1 MQEELQMDA
10 SRREKRAHGTAAF
23 PFQIY
28 PRGPKDNRFVPYHW
42 HPELEIITVISGEVG
57 LTIAE
62 NRYTGQK
69 GDVFFVDVE
78 QLHEI
83 RGGQAGDF
91 RAFVFPLDS
100 LEFQR
105 MDLAQSEILGPL
117 AARQLVLRTE
127 LRRGTPG
134 NAGITDTL
142 AMVERACQVKQN
154 GYQLLVKAGLLQIV
168 ALAAANGLLM
178 PQRAPLHNDYRAQ
191 TLKNIVEYLNA
202 HFTEQLRLND
212 VAARFGLSPQYFCT
226 FFRENLGKTM
236 VQHIN
241 FLRIEQA
248 SRLLRETDRAIMDI
262 AFSVGFENF
271 SYFIKRFREVFGC
284 TPSQYR
290 KNLQQLG

>member
-1 MQEELQMDA
+1 MDA
-10 SRREKRAHGTAAF
+10 SRREKRLHGTKAF

-28 PRGPKDNRFVPYHW
+28 PRGPKDSLFIPYHW

-62 NRYTGQK
+62 NQYVGQK

-83 RGGQAGDF
+83 RGGQGGQF
-91 RAFVFPLDS
+91 RAYVFPPDA

-105 MDLAQSEILGPL
+105 ADFAQSEWLGPL
-117 AARQLVLRTE
+117 AARQLQFCTE
-127 LRRGTPG
+127 LRRGQPG
-134 NAGITDTL
+134 SAGIADTL
-142 AMVERACQVKQN
+142 AMIERTCISKN
-154 GYQLLVKAGLLQIV
+154 PGYQLMVKAGLLQIV
-168 ALAAANGLLM
+168 AMAAAGGLLQKRPAR
-178 PQRAPLHNDYRAQ
+178 PQGDYRAQ
-191 TLKNIVEYLNA
+191 TLKRIVEYLNE

-212 VAARFGLSPQYFCT
+212 VAAHFGLSPQYFCT
-226 FFRENLGKTM
+226 YFKENLGKTL

-290 KNLQQLG
+290 KNLSRLP